1 MLAPSASRK
10 PARSPRS
17 SASSRRSTRRRF
29 AARALRPSPAA
40 PRPRRRSGD
49 SLASGSG
56 SGTSYADA
64 ERPLATA
71 SARDGD
77 DATHGDVRRSAEPT
91 FFPGTSRVTD
101 ASDEKEKDVF
111 EDESSERAETK
122 ARTPHGSGS
131 DSTPD
136 FFASTK
142 FFACLELEESR
153 ELFDDAAETI
163 EVPPRTVVFRQGDD
177 SSAGIYVV
185 ERGSLGVYLQEER
198 ETAEVDAGS
207 DTSASSGRDA
217 PSRRDAG
224 RMTPND
230 DWTRI
235 VEKAG
240 DASTTQ
246 RSSAQRSSAQRA
258 EPQPFVS
265 SRTLGPPFL
274 TNILREG
281 ESVGDID
288 VLDNAPRGVSVVAGA
303 EGARLVRI
311 GQKELFAFIAKHPR
325 TLETYVTQAVARLWR
340 VAHFVLVD
348 FLGLPKPAAG
358 DAVRLDGPVS
368 LAAQGARGF
377 RLGARAAARTA
388 NRDPGLARVRADA
401 THRRA
406 RETLPRV
413 GCRRRC
419 RERRI
424 SSHPVAEAV
433 RGGRSRDVH
442 VPRVVGARARRG
454 AVAARRRTEGTPR
467 RRPR

>member
-1 MLAPSASRK
+1 MPPVRLNVELNTSGTVE
-10 PARSPRS
+10 
-17 SASSRRSTRRRF
+17 ASSV
-29 AARALRPSPAA
+29 
-40 PRPRRRSGD
+40 
-49 SLASGSG
+49 
-56 SGTSYADA
+56 
-64 ERPLATA
+64 
-71 SARDGD
+71 
-77 DATHGDVRRSAEPT
+77 VRRSADRTKT
-91 FFPGTSRVTD
+91 FR
-101 ASDEKEKDVF
+101 A
-111 EDESSERAETK
+111 AETESRETRGDDETDVK
-122 ARTPHGSGS
+122 ESRESAAGASRAGSGA

-207 DTSASSGRDA
+207 DTSASSGRNA

-348 FLGLPKPAAG
+348 FLGLPRPAAG
-358 DAVRLDGPVS
+358 DAVRLSRPDDRGEPEPTRLSPACALTKHVVALEKHCPS
-368 LAAQGARGF
+368 LRVDDAEEGADDVEQLLRSQKLYAEGERATKGKSATAPRAKRDATKSAPSFGSPPRQSSASVVVAKLAPQQAVMASRASCHGQTASSSSAAGGAAITSRQEGVTLS
-377 RLGARAAARTA
+377 RKSCGGAA
-388 NRDPGLARVRADA
+388 VRA
-401 THRRA
+401 
-406 RETLPRV
+406 
-413 GCRRRC
+413 
-419 RERRI
+419 
-424 SSHPVAEAV
+424 
-433 RGGRSRDVH
+433 GR
-442 VPRVVGARARRG
+442 
-454 AVAARRRTEGTPR
+454 
-467 RRPR
+467 